1 MSDEKFHILYVD
13 DEEHNLTSF
22 HAAFRKHYHIHTAT
36 NARDGIRLMREF
48 PIALIVT
55 DQRMPE
61 MTGVQ
66 FLEAVIPE
74 FPDPIR
80 MILTGFSDIEA
91 IIKAINTGRVYRY
104 ITKPWDEK
112 ELKMTLDGA
121 LQVYALQQR
130 NRKLVDQLQEKVNE
144 QERIRRVFQRYV
156 PENVVAEALK
166 ADDGSIL
173 EGENRIVSVLFCD
186 IRDFTGLT
194 LSLDPRAVVAFL
206 NDYFGAMTACV
217 RKHKGSVNKFIGD
230 GILAVFGAPLSY
242 IENPENAVLCALD
255 MREALAAVNAKYHD
269 AIGRDIAIGIGIN
282 TGEVVAGTV
291 GSEDRVEYA
300 VIGDTVNVA
309 ARIEALTKVHG
320 VGALA
325 SEQTRRLAGDGFAWV
340 AAPIVPIRGKSE
352 PIATFIPGFASEAQA
367 PAQAGS

>member
-1 MSDEKFHILYVD
+1 MLPEKFHILYVD

-22 HAAFRKHYHIHTAT
+22 HAAFRKHYHVHTAV
-36 NARDGIRLMREF
+36 NAREGIRAMREF

-121 LQVYALQQR
+121 LEVYALQQR
-130 NRKLVDQLQEKVNE
+130 NRKLVEELQEKVLE
-144 QERIRRVFQRYV
+144 QDRIRRVFQRYV
-156 PENVVAEALK
+156 PENVVNEALQS
-166 ADDGSIL
+166 DDGSIFD
-173 EGENRIVSVLFCD
+173 GENRIVSLLFSD

-194 LSLDPRAVVAFL
+194 AALDPKTVVAFL
-206 NDYFGAMTACV
+206 NDYFAAMTACV
-217 RKHKGSVNKFIGD
+217 RHHKGSVNKFIGD

-242 IENPENAVLCALD
+242 IENPENAVMCALD
-255 MREALAAVNAKYHD
+255 MRECLKAINDKYGK
-269 AIGRDIAIGIGIN
+269 IVGREIKIGIGIN

-300 VIGDTVNVA
+300 VIGDAVNIA
-309 ARIEALTKVHG
+309 ARIEGLTRMHPNTILISDSTMVHVTSLIESKTWEG
-320 VGALA
+320 
-325 SEQTRRLAGDGFAWV
+325 
-340 AAPIVPIRGKSE
+340 VPIKGKTDTINVHE
-352 PIATFIPGFASEAQA
+352 VIAKLPS
-367 PAQAGS
+367 